1 MDLSNAFETIN
12 HELLIAKL
20 HAYGFTRESSFIILS
35 YLFDCWQHVKI
46 DTSFSSLSKLT
57 QGVPQV
63 NVLGPLLFNIYLN
76 DLFFALKY
84 IEVCNFA
91 DNTTPFVCHRD
102 LNTTFIKLEENSS
115 IALNWFETNYITLN
129 SDKCHLHASGHHYEE
144 MFIKIG
150 NNRIWES
157 KNVELL
163 GITIAKDLKFDKH
176 VNKICSKLNRMQ
188 SFMSAEKRRIIF
200 KSIIESQFKYC
211 PLN

>member
-76 DLFFALKY
+76 DLFF
-84 IEVCNFA
+84 
-91 DNTTPFVCHRD
+91 
-102 LNTTFIKLEENSS
+102 
-115 IALNWFETNYITLN
+115 
-129 SDKCHLHASGHHYEE
+129 
-144 MFIKIG
+144 
-150 NNRIWES
+150 
-157 KNVELL
+157 
-163 GITIAKDLKFDKH
+163 
-176 VNKICSKLNRMQ
+176 CS
-188 SFMSAEKRRIIF
+188 
-200 KSIIESQFKYC
+200 
-211 PLN
+211 